1 MSAKARI
8 SKQKIERWDLSII
21 AFFKGTYMPLARI
34 ALFVV
39 FFWFGL
45 IKLTGMSPAGEL
57 AQALTAKTIGTEY
70 FDVMFMIISILECVI
85 GILFLIPRA
94 ARLVIPLLFIH
105 MLVVCA
111 PLLLVPEM
119 TWQAFLVPTLEGQ
132 YIIKNIIVVA
142 LAFAVAAST
151 RPIVHK

>member
-1 MSAKARI
+1 MSAKVKI
-8 SKQKIERWDLSII
+8 SRQKIERWDYKLI

-57 AQALTAKTIGTEY
+57 ARALTAKTIGVAY
-70 FDVMFMIISILECVI
+70 FDAMFMAISILECSI

-94 ARLVIPLLFIH
+94 ARLVIPLLLIH
-105 MLVVCA
+105 MLIVCA
-111 PLLLVPEM
+111 PLVLVPEM